1 LKYAKRDANKALF
14 LVGSFAAVAGF
25 VAVVFATSCK
35 VGVFEAPR
43 RGYDSQSGTK
53 VYKRIFANLSKRVFQ
68 CA

>member
-1 LKYAKRDANKALF
+1 MRKEMLIKRFFWLAVSL
-14 LVGSFAAVAGF
+14 LVAGF
-25 VAVVFATSCK
+25 VAVIFATSCK

-43 RGYDSQSGTK
+43 CGYDSQSGTK